1 MIDHVLPVSSPLS
14 NNGPIALAS
23 LQLNAFVHPEELSFS
38 FYFFLKKIPRAF
50 SATRLIIP
58 TGEKNVINGPVSI

>member
-38 FYFFLKKIPRAF
+38 LFFFKKKIPRALPF
-50 SATRLIIP
+50 LPLA
-58 TGEKNVINGPVSI
+58 

>member
-38 FYFFLKKIPRAF
+38 LFFLKKKIPRALPF
-50 SATRLIIP
+50 LPLA
-58 TGEKNVINGPVSI
+58 

>member
-23 LQLNAFVHPEELSFS
+23 LQLNTFVHPEELSFS
-38 FYFFLKKIPRAF
+38 LFFLKKKF
-50 SATRLIIP
+50 
-58 TGEKNVINGPVSI
+58 PVPFLPLA